1 MKESI
6 SVYCRLK
13 PSQREGKYEIGNDG
27 NQDKLEIVVPKLDN
41 SGHVNNKTEL
51 HRFKF
56 NKVFPSSAFQD
67 QIFQS
72 VAVKVIDN
80 CLSGYNGTIFAY
92 GQTGSG
98 KTFTV
103 TGGPEKYADR
113 GLIPRALR
121 FGSK

>member
-6 SVYCRLK
+6 SVYCRIK
-13 PSQREGKYEIGNDG
+13 PSSKECKYEVSSEGG
-27 NQDKLEIVVPKLDN
+27 SSQLEIVVPRLDN
-41 SGHVNNKTEL
+41 DGHVNNKTEL

-56 NKVFPSSAFQD
+56 KNVFGPNSYQDQVFNKV
-67 QIFQS
+67 
-72 VAVKVIDN
+72 AVRVIDN
-80 CLSGYNGTIFAY
+80 CLNGYNGTIFAY

-113 GLIPRALR
+113 GLIPRTLR
-121 FGSK
+121 